1 MKIMHLSDLHIGK
14 RVNEF
19 SMIED
24 QRYILS
30 QILAITDA
38 ERPEAVIIAGD
49 IYDKPLP
56 SAESVVLFDDFVCS
70 LASRELEVM
79 IISGNH
85 DSAERMSFG
94 SRLMNRSGIHISN
107 VYNGSV
113 QRVVLDRD
121 GLGPLNFYLLPFIKP
136 AHVRAAFPDAEIQ
149 TYTDAVRKAVSE
161 MKIDESERNILV
173 THQFVTGASRSESE
187 EISVGGSDNVD
198 ACVFEAFDYTALG
211 HLHGPQDAGSSRIR
225 YSGSPLKYSF
235 SEKDQ
240 IKSVTMVE
248 MGKKGD
254 VSVSTVPLTPMHDL
268 REIRGTYDELTDRR
282 NYAGTAADDYL
293 RVVLTD
299 EEDIPDALAKLRT
312 IYPNIM
318 KLEYDNTRT
327 RTSPDLRE
335 LEERQAESPYDLI
348 ARLYELQNGRTM
360 DEDQSQLAH
369 KLIEDIWEAG
379 S

>member
-136 AHVRAAFPDAEIQ
+136 AHVRAAFPDAEVQ

-327 RTSPDLRE
+327 RTSPDLSE

>member
-198 ACVFEAFDYTALG
+198 ACVFEAFDYRALG

-327 RTSPDLRE
+327 RTSPDLHE

>member
-1 MKIMHLSDLHIGK
+1 
-14 RVNEF
+14 
-19 SMIED
+19 MIED